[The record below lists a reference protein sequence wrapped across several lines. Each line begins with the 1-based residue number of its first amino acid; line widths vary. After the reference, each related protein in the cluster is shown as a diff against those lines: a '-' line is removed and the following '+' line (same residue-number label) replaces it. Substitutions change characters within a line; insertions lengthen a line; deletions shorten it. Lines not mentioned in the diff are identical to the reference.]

1 MNYKSII
8 KSRSL
13 RLRILRFLSFVPD
26 RLMINIQYKIK
37 TGRKLNLKNPKRFS
51 EKLQWYKLYYKN
63 PIMIQ
68 CVDKYEVR
76 SFVENKGLGSILIP
90 ILGIYNSSTEI
101 NWDLL
106 PNQFVLKDTLG
117 GGGASVIIVKDKK
130 TMDVNEVIK
139 QADSWIGINSRK
151 KDGGR
156 EWPYYSGKGHRI
168 IIEKFIEA
176 DTNDGNLVD
185 YKFFC
190 FYGKPEYIYVI
201 ADREI
206 GNGAALGIFDSEF
219 NRLNAFR
226 NDERKLEKIIT
237 KPSQFEEMKRIA
249 SILSSDFPEARIDL
263 YEVKGKILFG
273 EITFY
278 DGSGY
283 MTFSPDEFDYV
294 LGEHFNLEEFKR

>member
-263 YEVKGKILFG
+263 YEVKGKIILS
-273 EITFY
+273 Y
-278 DGSGY
+278 
-283 MTFSPDEFDYV
+283 
-294 LGEHFNLEEFKR
+294 NR